1 MLRLTENRLPRV
13 RLIGEVPVK
22 LWGLKLDEWQ
32 TRTWKKLGADDVAT
46 DGDFLVGSDW
56 ILSPAL
62 AKNLLAQPGAALI
75 VKEKALD
82 QERVAAIHF
91 DSADR
96 ASENADL
103 VNAVNPDWEALK
115 AAGLTPGYMTDFVGD
130 YDQALR
136 KREAPYAMSLFSS
149 TPAEVERRLF
159 KGSYKGVTDLVTK
172 YAWPE
177 PALHVTRLCA
187 NLRLTPNMVTTASL
201 ALVVLAFYYFW
212 IGAWIPGILAG
223 WAMTFLDTVDGKL
236 ARTTMTYSA
245 WGNIYDHGIDLI
257 HPPFWYGAI
266 YVGLLAT
273 GVSHPW
279 LLPALI
285 VILAGYVVGRITEG
299 IFLRAFGFHIH
310 VWRPVDAF
318 MREITARRNPNLLIF
333 MLLTLVGSPLW
344 GFILV
349 AAWTAICVPFHIVRL
364 GQAYASAAP
373 VKSFMDT

>member
-1 MLRLTENRLPRV
+1 MSIETELRSPRV

-22 LWGLKLDEWQ
+22 LWGLTVEEWQ
-32 TRTWKKLGADDVAT
+32 KRVWKKLGADEVSEE
-46 DGDFLVGSDW
+46 GEFLIGSDW
-56 ILSPAL
+56 VLSPAL

-75 VKEKALD
+75 VKDRALD
-82 QERVAAIHF
+82 QERIAAIHF
-91 DSADR
+91 GDEDQASAG
-96 ASENADL
+96 AEL
-103 VNAVNPDWEALK
+103 VNSINPDWEALK
-115 AAGLTPGYMTDFVGD
+115 AAGLTPGYMADFVGD
-130 YDQALR
+130 YDKALR

-149 TPAEVERRLF
+149 TPAEIERRLF

-201 ALVVLAFYYFW
+201 LLVVLAFYFFW
-212 IGAWIPGILAG
+212 IGAWIPGIVAG

-236 ARTTMTYSA
+236 ARTTMTYSP

-273 GVSHPW
+273 GVTHPW

-285 VILAGYVVGRITEG
+285 VILVGYVVGRVTEG
-299 IFLRAFGFHIH
+299 IFLRAFDFHIH
-310 VWRPVDAF
+310 VWRPMDAF

-333 MLLTLVGSPLW
+333 MVLTLLGMPLW

-349 AAWTAICVPFHIVRL
+349 AVWTVICVPFHIVRL
-364 GQAYASAAP
+364 IQAFASDTA